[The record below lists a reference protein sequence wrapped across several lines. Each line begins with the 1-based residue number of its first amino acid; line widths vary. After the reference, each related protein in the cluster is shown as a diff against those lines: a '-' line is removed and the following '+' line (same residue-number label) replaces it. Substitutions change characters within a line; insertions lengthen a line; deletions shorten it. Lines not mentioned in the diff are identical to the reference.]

1 MDLKTYETITSILKN
16 LIKDTKFEGHVYS
29 VGGCE
34 RDRIL
39 DNKIKDIDLVVDLP
53 RGGIELAE
61 YLNSIGQ
68 LIHTPVIYENF
79 GTCMF
84 KLIDCPTIELEAV
97 HTRKETYRGN
107 SRKPE
112 TAYGTIEEDCTR
124 RDFTINAVYRNISTG
139 ETLDL
144 NGNSYQ
150 DLRNKLIRTCGDP
163 NIIFSEDPLRI
174 LRAIRFKYRL
184 DYQYDV
190 DTLKCMFNY
199 TDRLSIISQERI
211 TDEFSKILC
220 GNNAVEAID
229 EMRNLDMLKY
239 VFPIDDSVIKNN
251 ILTMRNRM
259 YLKASKPNLIIR
271 LAILFKD
278 LSEWDIKGLVRA
290 MKYPNEVA
298 DEIIFLHKFT
308 IDYRSYNNGE
318 QHFYLPNIRK
328 AMYFSKTSDK
338 FKLLTDYL
346 EAIGKDGQAIYMA
359 SIFEIGDKM
368 YGYKLGV
375 NGDDIMETF
384 DIKPGPKIKDL
395 LEGLLESAFVFPE
408 TYKKKDCCLM
418 KIKGIIYNK
427 LTSDL

>member
-1 MDLKTYETITSILKN
+1 MDLKTYETVISILRL
-16 LIKDTKFEGHVYS
+16 LIKDTKFDGHVYS

-39 DNKIKDIDLVVDLP
+39 GNEIKDIDIVVDLP

-61 YLNSIGQ
+61 YLYNIKQ
-68 LIHTPVIYENF
+68 LVHAPVIYENF

-144 NGNSYQ
+144 NGNSRQ
-150 DLRNKLIRTCGDP
+150 DLQNKLIRTCGDP
-163 NIIFSEDPLRI
+163 NVIFSEDPLRI

-184 DYQYDV
+184 DYQYD
-190 DTLKCMFNY
+190 TETFNGMFKY

-220 GNNAVEAID
+220 GNNAGDAIHV
-229 EMRNLDMLKY
+229 MQNLDMLKY
-239 VFPIDDSVIKNN
+239 IFPIDESVIKNN
-251 ILTMRNRM
+251 ILSMKNRM
-259 YLKASKPNLIIR
+259 YLKASKPNLIVR
-271 LAILFKD
+271 LAILFRD
-278 LSEWDIKGLVRA
+278 LAEWDVKGLVRA
-290 MKYPNEVA
+290 MKYPNDVA
-298 DEIIFLHKFT
+298 DDIIFLHKFT
-308 IDYRSYNNGE
+308 TDYRSYNDGN

-328 AMYFSKTSDK
+328 AMYYSKTLDK

-346 EAIGKDGQAIYMA
+346 EAIGRDGQAIYMT
-359 SIFEIGDKM
+359 SIFEIGDIM

-375 NGDDIMETF
+375 NGDDIMNAF
-384 DIKPGPKIKDL
+384 GIKPGPQVKDL
-395 LEGLLESAFVFPE
+395 LGSLIESAFVFPE
-408 TYKKKDCCLM
+408 IYKKKDCCLM
-418 KIKGIIYNK
+418 KIEGILNNAIECY
-427 LTSDL
+427 